1 VRPVVLRG
9 SNEPELRPQASHP
22 LKEIHA
28 AMRQRLGGSMH
39 PADDVELMLHER
51 VEIALLGVAEVVRPL
66 KRSELCLE

>member
-1 VRPVVLRG
+1 
-9 SNEPELRPQASHP
+9 
-22 LKEIHA
+22 
-28 AMRQRLGGSMH
+28 MRQRLGGSMH